1 MRLRTYQAPPF
12 IGKADVQGCLFR
24 SDLNGLDI
32 LRVYCKMYRFD
43 PICLL

>member
-32 LRVYCKMYRFD
+32 LWLYYKMYRFD
-43 PICLL
+43 SICLL